1 MERKSRKEKDL
12 GSYTITVIARSRE
25 KSLGGSDEMFFALA
39 IVLLAMNC
47 NAILVGHEYGRYGG
61 YEGYGTTVSHSVI
74 TPVLNKVIY
83 DVPAYRQNYGVY
95 DHNEGY
101 VYPKYSFEYGVYDP
115 HTGDVKK
122 QEEVRDGDVV
132 KGSYSLNEPDGTI
145 RVVDYTSDPHNGF
158 NAIVKKIGQAVHPTP
173 LVKYIAPEYEY
184 EKHY

>member
-1 MERKSRKEKDL
+1 
-12 GSYTITVIARSRE
+12 
-25 KSLGGSDEMFFALA
+25 MFFALGL
-39 IVLLAMNC
+39 VLLAMNC
-47 NAILVGHEYGRYGG
+47 DAVLIRYGH
-61 YEGYGTTVSHSVI
+61 EGYGDYEGHDGYKGYETAVSRSAVI
-74 TPVLNKVIY
+74 TPVLSKLIY
-83 DVPAYRQNYGVY
+83 GVPTYVQNYGPY
-95 DHNEGY
+95 DHNERY
-101 VYPKYSFEYGVYDP
+101 AYPKYSFKYGVHDP

-173 LVKYIAPEYEY
+173 LVKYIAPEYGY